1 MIIELL
7 ETLPYVEPS
16 VDYGI
21 APLVIA
27 AGLKIGSKIAGGMIG
42 SGARKKEMREAKA
55 GYDKQLAALE
65 GQDIS
70 NPYANQQN
78 VYEDLTVNT
87 QEADMLAQQ
96 QQQALGN
103 TMQNLQGAA
112 GGSGIAALAQ
122 SMANQQSQNLQQATT
137 SIGQQEAANQL
148 TVMQEQ
154 GKMDARQVEGEMYTR
169 RAQAAR
175 TSGMLSRAGQR
186 YEGAIAEKQRA
197 TKQLMGGIGEAVGFG
212 STFLPGGANHRP
224 GADSTQ

>member
-1 MIIELL
+1 MGPGMILGGVKAL
-7 ETLPYVEPS
+7 TS
-16 VDYGI
+16 
-21 APLVIA
+21 
-27 AGLKIGSKIAGGMIG
+27 IAGGIIG
-42 SGARKKEMREAKA
+42 SGKRKREQRQAQA
-55 GYDKQLAALE
+55 GYDKTLARLE
-65 GQDIS
+65 NMDTS

-87 QEADMLAQQ
+87 QQADMLAGQ

-122 SMANQQSQNLQQATT
+122 SMANQQSQNLQQATS

-154 GKMDARQVEGEMYTR
+154 GKMNARQVEGEMYTR

-212 STFLPGGANHRP
+212 STFLPGGANHRE
-224 GADSTQ
+224 S